1 MGVLPKSL
9 EILILAIK
17 PCLLF
22 SLLLIEGVVDETS
35 ELWFLFISV
44 WRGDKELS
52 RSFASPSIILFA
64 AW

>member
-35 ELWFLFISV
+35 EL
-44 WRGDKELS
+44 
-52 RSFASPSIILFA
+52 
-64 AW
+64 